1 MACGQFD
8 VKKPQFLWT
17 GQGSKFNPTHAD
29 DPLSRRTRRF
39 SAARLAALPL
49 AYVAFALLGL
59 LYFPAKQGFDLAP
72 TACETLPSARL
83 SFYSL
88 QNYPHIVMFSF
99 FFVLSYIQ
107 FREWGPRARFAWAA
121 LATLTMGALVELAE
135 GISGLGHCRVR
146 DLIPDAAGVLL
157 GATYVLSWDL
167 LRKALSHRLAR

>member
-1 MACGQFD
+1 MLMILYRGVLVVFM
-8 VKKPQFLWT
+8 L
-17 GQGSKFNPTHAD
+17 
-29 DPLSRRTRRF
+29 
-39 SAARLAALPL
+39 LALRPFRW